1 MGDTCVTGHR
11 CIAARHRS
19 QVLRGAE
26 LGGVAP
32 QGGEL
37 EQLTREHKAHGGGLR
52 LLLQGA
58 AERLCALAEE
68 TRLVRALENIPEVRR
83 EAFQVELAGSAGW
96 PRALKTSCALVLRR
110 QLLKEK
116 VHHLERT

>member
-1 MGDTCVTGHR
+1 M
-11 CIAARHRS
+11 RHRS

-68 TRLVRALENIPEVRR
+68 TRLGRALENIPEVRR
-83 EAFQVELAGSAGW
+83 EAFQVELAGSAGLHGW